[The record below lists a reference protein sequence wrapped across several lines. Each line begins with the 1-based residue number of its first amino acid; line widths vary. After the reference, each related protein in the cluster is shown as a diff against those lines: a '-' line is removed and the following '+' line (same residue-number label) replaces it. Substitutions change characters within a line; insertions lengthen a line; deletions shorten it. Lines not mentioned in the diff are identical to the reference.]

1 MPPTLETYRA
11 TPTIRLNGPEHE
23 RLTALVTGMVMSEQA
38 GGLSSLELR
47 VTNAA
52 SLTSGAAE
60 YAFDAG
66 GDLALGAE
74 IIVGAGDAAAPV
86 EIFRGFVTGLE
97 GVFAED
103 AAPELVIL
111 AEDALQKARFA
122 RRTKVFED
130 MALADIVR
138 EIASAHGFTPQ
149 ITGLDDHFGTQVQMN
164 ETDLGFLRRLLARA
178 DADLQVVG
186 TELHV
191 SPRAQ
196 VRRGEVDLEQ
206 GTDLKSVRVLADL
219 AHQITQSTV
228 KGWDVSA
235 GSALDGGGQ
244 DNALGPGEGEKGG
257 ELMSRAFA
265 DRPHHTGQLVTFNQS
280 EVDALAAT
288 VRNGRARRFLRAR
301 GVATGNPALR
311 VGTHLRLRGL
321 GAWFSN
327 TFYVVKVRHLFDL
340 REGYRTEFEAEC
352 AYLGRAA

>member
-1 MPPTLETYRA
+1 MPPPLETYRA
-11 TPTIRLNGPEHE
+11 TPTVRLNGQAHE
-23 RLTALVTGMVMSEQA
+23 RLTALVTGMVMTEQA

-47 VTNAA
+47 VNNAA
-52 SLTSGAAE
+52 SLTSGGAE

-74 IIVGAGDAAAPV
+74 IVVGAGDAAAPV
-86 EIFRGFVTGLE
+86 EIFRGQVTALE
-97 GVFAED
+97 GVFVEEG
-103 AAPELVIL
+103 APELLIL

-122 RRTKVFED
+122 RHTKVFES
-130 MALADIVR
+130 MSLADIVR
-138 EIASAHGFTPQ
+138 EIASAHGLTPQ
-149 ITGLDDHFGTQVQMN
+149 ITGLEENFGTQVQMN

-196 VRRGEVDLEQ
+196 VRRGEVELER
-206 GTDLKSVRVLADL
+206 GPDLKLVRVLADL
-219 AHQITQSTV
+219 AHQVTAATAI
-228 KGWDVSA
+228 GWDVSA
-235 GSALDGGGQ
+235 GSALDGEGQ
-244 DNALGPGEGEKGG
+244 DNALGPGDGDKGG
-257 ELMSRAFA
+257 ELMSRAFSERA
-265 DRPHHTGQLVTFNQS
+265 HHAGHFMSFNQS
-280 EVDALAAT
+280 EVDALAGT
-288 VRNGRARRFLRAR
+288 VRNGRARRFLRAQ

-327 TFYVVKVRHLFDL
+327 TFYVVKARHLFDL

-352 AYLGRAA
+352 AFLGRSA